1 MSQDLIYVS
10 IFTSEGIAIWIAAIL
25 TLAIYSF
32 LYRDN
37 PIYRFAESLLIG
49 ISVGF
54 LLVTTFDTTIL
65 PKALEPVGSGIT
77 DIFELGGLTSFAKFI
92 WILIPVALGLLMFT
106 RFVPKYA
113 WMSRVALALY
123 IGFGAGASIPANMQS
138 YILRQI
144 DATIRP
150 FLNIDSFWT
159 MLNAVIV
166 LVGLISTLFYFF
178 FSKEHKGAFGKVTRL
193 GTFYLMIFFG
203 ATFGYTVMARISLLI
218 GRLTFLL
225 KDWLGLI
232 S

>member
-1 MSQDLIYVS
+1 MDSDLICIS
-10 IFTSEGIAIWIAAIL
+10 IFTSEGISIWLAAIL

-32 LYRDN
+32 LYKDN
-37 PIYRFAESLLIG
+37 PVYRFAESLLIG

-54 LLVTTFDTTIL
+54 LLVTTFDTTLL
-65 PKALEPVGSGIT
+65 PKAFEPVGMGIT
-77 DIFELGGLTSFAKFI
+77 GIFESGGINSIVIFI
-92 WILIPVALGLLMFT
+92 WILIPVVLGFLMFT

-159 MLNAVIV
+159 MVNAVIV

-178 FSKEHKGAFGKVTRL
+178 FSKEQKGAFGKITRL

-218 GRLTFLL
+218 GRLTFLM

>member
-1 MSQDLIYVS
+1 LDPVLSAETILVGERI
-10 IFTSEGIAIWIAAIL
+10 GIWIAAIL

-32 LYRDN
+32 LYKDN

-54 LLVTTFDTTIL
+54 LLVTAFETTII
-65 PKALEPVGSGIT
+65 PKALAPVGKAVNEVFIQGQFSQ
-77 DIFELGGLTSFAKFI
+77 FGLFL
-92 WILIPVALGLLMFT
+92 WVLVPVALGLLMFS
-106 RFVPKYA
+106 RFVPKYG
-113 WMSRVALALY
+113 WMSRIALALY

-138 YILRQI
+138 YILKQME
-144 DATIRP
+144 ATIRP
-150 FLNIDSFWT
+150 FLHIDSIGAGV
-159 MLNAVIV
+159 NAVIV

-178 FSKEHKGAFGKVTRL
+178 FSKAHTGAFGKVAKL
-193 GTFYLMIFFG
+193 GTYFLMIFFG

-225 KDWLGLI
+225 RDWLGLI

>member
-1 MSQDLIYVS
+1 MDIGFIYDYLIASQRL
-10 IFTSEGIAIWIAAIL
+10 GIWIAALL

-32 LYRDN
+32 LYKDN

-54 LLVTTFDTTIL
+54 LLVTAFETTIM
-65 PKALEPVGSGIT
+65 PKALEPVGNS
-77 DIFELGGLTSFAKFI
+77 LVQLFARGDLLAVGTFF
-92 WILIPVALGLLMFT
+92 WVLIPVILGLLMFA
-106 RFVPKYA
+106 RFVPQFA
-113 WMSRVALALY
+113 WTSRVALALY

-150 FLNIDSFWT
+150 FSAIDNVGGAI
-159 MLNAVIV
+159 NAVVII
-166 LVGLISTLFYFF
+166 VGLIATLLYFY
-178 FSKEHKGAFGKVTRL
+178 FSKEHAGAFGKVARL

-225 KDWLGLI
+225 RDWLGLM

>member
-1 MSQDLIYVS
+1 MDSGLICVS
-10 IFTSEGIAIWIAAIL
+10 LFTSEGVGIWIASIL

-37 PIYRFAESLLIG
+37 PIYRFSESLLIG

-54 LLVTTFDTTIL
+54 LLVTTFDTTLL
-65 PKALEPVGSGIT
+65 PKAFEPVGKGIIGISESGGIN
-77 DIFELGGLTSFAKFI
+77 SFAIFV
-92 WILIPVALGLLMFT
+92 WILIPVVLGFLMFT
-106 RFVPKYA
+106 RFVPRYA

-150 FLNIDSFWT
+150 FLNIDSFWS
-159 MLNAVIV
+159 LVNALIV

-178 FSKEHKGAFGKVTRL
+178 FSKEQKGAFGKITRL

-218 GRLTFLL
+218 GRLTFLM

>member
-1 MSQDLIYVS
+1 LNSDLICVS
-10 IFTSEGIAIWIAAIL
+10 IFTSEGIAIWVAAIL

-37 PIYRFAESLLIG
+37 PVYRFAESLLIG

-65 PKALEPVGSGIT
+65 PKAFEPVGKGVIGIT
-77 DIFELGGLTSFAKFI
+77 ESGGINSVAIFI
-92 WILIPVALGLLMFT
+92 WILIPVVLGLLMFT

-150 FLNIDSFWT
+150 FLNIDSFWS
-159 MLNAVIV
+159 LVNALIV

-178 FSKEHKGAFGKVTRL
+178 FSKEQKGAFGKITRL

-218 GRLTFLL
+218 GRLTFLM

>member
-1 MSQDLIYVS
+1 MRPDIICVS
-10 IFTSEGIAIWIAAIL
+10 IFTSDGAGIWVAALL

-32 LYRDN
+32 LFKDN
-37 PIYRFAESLLIG
+37 PVYRFSESLLIG
-49 ISVGF
+49 LSVGF
-54 LLVTTFDTTIL
+54 LVVTAFETTL
-65 PKALEPVGSGIT
+65 MPKAFEPVGEGISK
-77 DIFELGGLTSFAKFI
+77 IFTTGGHGSFTNFI
-92 WILIPVALGLLMFT
+92 WILMPVILGLLMFA
-106 RFVPKYA
+106 RFVPKYS
-113 WMSRVALALY
+113 WMSRIALALY

-150 FLNIDSFWT
+150 FLHISSFWSII
-159 MLNAVIV
+159 NALVV

-178 FSKEHKGAFGKVTRL
+178 FSKEQKRMFGKVTRV

-225 KDWLGLI
+225 RDWLGLI